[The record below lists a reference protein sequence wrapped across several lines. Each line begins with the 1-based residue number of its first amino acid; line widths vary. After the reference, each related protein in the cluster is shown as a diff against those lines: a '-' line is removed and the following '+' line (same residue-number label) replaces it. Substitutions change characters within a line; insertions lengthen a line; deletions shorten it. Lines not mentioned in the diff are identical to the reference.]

1 MPINYTIIQQQ
12 NLAQKVKPFTIQN
25 GVIYQYN

>member
-1 MPINYTIIQQQ
+1 MPINYIITQQQ

-25 GVIYQYN
+25 GVIYQYD